1 MRQPLTNPR
10 TLDREDEWP
19 HYPGARKS
27 STSNPSKKSSFIRL
41 YQKPNQGA
49 QSFPHADYIKTT
61 FKKKKKGYKIES
73 WKMPKFWLNLPCGI
87 GYLPAPCSDAPWSS
101 LSIQHAFCTTPYL
114 SKAQFSL
121 EKDEKD
127 KKENFE
133 QPDWCGRGPLLD
145 DQGGHSLSNI
155 SPEYFFKF
163 RITIFRILFR
173 NVNYLLVV
181 LFQFSHT
188 CVLPC
193 PHMRAGCRRDA
204 PVTHRPCC
212 GQHFQPLQLLFS
224 PGWAFGA
231 QILPEVNNSA
241 RSGCFSTVSRPWNT
255 KSSPNF
261 PLNA

>member
-10 TLDREDEWP
+10 MLDREDEWS

-87 GYLPAPCSDAPWSS
+87 GYLPAPCSDSPWSS
-101 LSIQHAFCTTPYL
+101 LSIQHSFCTTPYL

-155 SPEYFFKF
+155 SPEYFF
-163 RITIFRILFR
+163 
-173 NVNYLLVV
+173 
-181 LFQFSHT
+181 
-188 CVLPC
+188 
-193 PHMRAGCRRDA
+193 
-204 PVTHRPCC
+204 
-212 GQHFQPLQLLFS
+212 
-224 PGWAFGA
+224 
-231 QILPEVNNSA
+231 
-241 RSGCFSTVSRPWNT
+241 
-255 KSSPNF
+255 
-261 PLNA
+261 